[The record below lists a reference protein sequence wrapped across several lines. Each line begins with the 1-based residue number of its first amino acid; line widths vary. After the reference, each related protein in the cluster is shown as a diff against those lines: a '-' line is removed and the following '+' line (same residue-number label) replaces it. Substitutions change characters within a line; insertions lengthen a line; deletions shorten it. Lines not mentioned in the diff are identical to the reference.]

1 MGLQRYEKNRSL
13 QGESE
18 KNQSKVAG
26 DQEPFRS

>member
-13 QGESE
+13 QGVTE
-18 KNQSKVAG
+18 KNQSEAAG